1 MKNIERVSL
10 MTIQLKVGDT
20 VAYRREFLRS
30 AGFFSG
36 PIPFARGRVISLS
49 PVSNALDIATI
60 EWDTPDIPAKVL
72 TSNLVRADRIHLE
85 RV

>member
-1 MKNIERVSL
+1 MNTLFKI
-10 MTIQLKVGDT
+10 GDVVT
-20 VAYRREFLRS
+20 YRREFLR
-30 AGFFSG
+30 ATGQLSG

-60 EWDTPDIPAKVL
+60 EWNTPDIPAKVL
-72 TSNLVRADRIHLE
+72 TSNLVRADRIQFE